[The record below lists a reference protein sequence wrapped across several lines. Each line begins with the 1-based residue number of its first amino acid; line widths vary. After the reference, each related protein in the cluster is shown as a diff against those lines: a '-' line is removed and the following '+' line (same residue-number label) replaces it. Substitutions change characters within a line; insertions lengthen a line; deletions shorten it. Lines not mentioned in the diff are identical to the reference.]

1 MIRRSRARLA
11 ITILFAVIPVTAL
24 AVQKPRPEDQV
35 APDFDVRAVSAPAA
49 PEPQARAAAERLRT
63 TLPARSTI
71 RFDPFTGLVRRLAL
85 PPGAMRRREANAR
98 QIARGFLRE
107 RADLFG
113 LAERDARRLDLV
125 RAYRSSGDTATHVVF
140 RQRVAGID
148 VFGGSAS
155 VHVAG
160 DAVVWVTSSLITPP
174 DAIADPVVT
183 AAEAVRLAAASIRPD
198 LTIVPRRVAGPAGRD
213 RSGAFARGP
222 FARRIR
228 TRLVLFPMQPQP
240 RLAWRVEI
248 DPPDTMQ
255 SYEVLVDAVAGDLL
269 YRRNLVLYAAPHGG
283 SYTSSTGRVV
293 QSDATREADARRLD
307 RYPAGAGPSGP
318 ADPPDG
324 CPPMTNYFNRDL
336 VSPFRDRSS
345 LLSNTGHLEGNNV
358 HVYRGV
364 YGTEGATGTAMNGGD
379 DLNTGG
385 GDGWSFDFAFNTA
398 DSSETALFYAV
409 NFAHDLF
416 YALGFDE
423 AAGNFQV
430 NNFGRGGLG
439 GDSLRA
445 IARANGRNNANFS
458 TPPDGFSPTMNMFLW
473 DGASCWGEDV
483 NGDGAPDL
491 DGAYDTDIVIH
502 EYHHGVTFRLNQN
515 FTGTE
520 AGAIGE
526 GGGDFFAYS
535 INGDTR
541 LAEYAAPPNGIRSI
555 NTKTYG
561 SWFCLFGLFCQ
572 PHDNGQIWANT
583 LWALRERFRADE
595 VEGSD
600 EAAVREVHRLYIDGL
615 KLSPPTPTMLDLRD
629 AILQA
634 DLLRNPS
641 EDPGGSCNHCR
652 LWSEF
657 AKLGMG
663 VNARDTLDNGLNR
676 VTEDFT
682 VPAECPAPVLPVVT
696 IAATVPEAFEA
707 HTIPGTITVTR
718 TDSTDGPLSVRL
730 ATGGTASKSDYQ
742 GFDTQVTIPEGAT
755 SAAITVTPV
764 NDTLIEVDETLVV
777 TLLSGPG
784 YTVGTPASATV
795 TIVSDDVNSDLTV
808 TALTVPARGG
818 AGAAITIG
826 DTTRNQGSGSSSQT
840 TTGFYLST
848 NPFFDAADVLLG
860 SRVVPPLP
868 VNGSSTGTTL
878 VTIPVGT
885 PAGTMYVIAA
895 ADADSQEGETQEG
908 NNFRFAQILIG
919 PDLAVSALTAPPRA
933 GEGTIISVSDTVTNS
948 GAGSAAPS
956 AVRFYLSTD
965 PLFGSSDVQLA
976 GSRPVAEL
984 APNATSSGA
993 ANVTIPPNTATGRY
1007 YLIAVADGDGA
1018 VPETSETNNIRAA
1031 QLLIGPDLAVTAL
1044 TAPASAAAGGTVAV
1058 SDTVR
1063 NDGAGVAGPS
1073 VVRFYLSANTTL
1085 DAADVGL
1092 SPARPVTSLGGGAT
1106 SSGSTT
1112 VGIPAGT
1119 PAGTYYLFAKA
1130 DGDGAV
1136 VETVE
1141 TNNTRFAI
1149 VRVGPD
1155 LTVSALT
1162 APTSADRGASIAV
1175 SATVANAGLDPA
1187 PGSTLQIY
1195 LSVDFNVGTGDVL
1208 LTEQPVGPLGP
1219 GGTLTVGAT
1228 ITIPAT
1234 TSAGSYVLIAVADG
1248 PNTVAETLETNN
1260 TRVRAITVR

>member
-11 ITILFAVIPVTAL
+11 ITILFAVVPMTAL

-49 PEPQARAAAERLRT
+49 PQPQARAAAERLRA
-63 TLPARSTI
+63 TLPVRSTI

-113 LAERDARRLDLV
+113 LAERDVRTLDLV
-125 RAYRSSGDTATHVVF
+125 RSYRSSGDTATHVLF
-140 RQRVAGID
+140 RQRVSGID
-148 VFGGSAS
+148 VFGASAG

-183 AAEAVRLAAASIRPD
+183 AADAVRLAAASVRPD
-198 LTIVPRRVAGPAGRD
+198 LTIAPRRVAGPSGRN
-213 RSGAFARGP
+213 RATAFARGP

-248 DPPDTMQ
+248 DPPDAMQ
-255 SYEVLVDAVAGDLL
+255 SYEVLVDAVGGDLL
-269 YRRNLVLYAAPHGG
+269 YRRNQVLYADPNGG
-283 SYTSSTGRVV
+283 SYATSTGRVV
-293 QSDATREADARRLD
+293 QSDATRAADARRLD

-318 ADPPDG
+318 TDPPDG

-336 VSPFRDRSS
+336 VSPFRDKSKV
-345 LLSNTGHLEGNNV
+345 LFNTGYLDGNNV
-358 HVYRGV
+358 HVYRGA
-364 YGTEGATGTAMNGGD
+364 YGTEGATGTPASGGD
-379 DLNTGG
+379 DLHTGG
-385 GDGWSFDFAFNTA
+385 GEGWSFDFAFNTA

-409 NFAHDLF
+409 NFAHDFF

-439 GDSLRA
+439 NDSLRA

-473 DGASCWGEDV
+473 DGASCWAEDV
-483 NGDGAPDL
+483 NGDGSPDL

-520 AGAIGE
+520 AAAIGE

-541 LAEYAAPPNGIRSI
+541 LAEYAAPPNGIRRI
-555 NTKTYG
+555 NTRTYG

-583 LWALRERFRADE
+583 LWAVRERFRADE

-615 KLSPPTPTMLDLRD
+615 KLSPPSPTMLDLRD
-629 AILQA
+629 AMLQA

-641 EDPGGSCNHCR
+641 GDPGGSCNHCR

-657 AKLGMG
+657 ARFGMG

-682 VPAECPAPVLPVVT
+682 VPAECPAPVVPVVT
-696 IAATVPEAFEA
+696 VAATVAEAFEA
-707 HTIPGTITVTR
+707 RSVPGVITVSR
-718 TDSTDGPLSVRL
+718 TDGTDAPLGVRF
-730 ATGGTASKSDYQ
+730 ATGGTAAKADYQ
-742 GFDTQVTIPEGAT
+742 AVGTEVTIPAGAA
-755 SAAITVTPV
+755 SVDITVTPI
-764 NDTLIEVDETLVV
+764 NDTLIEVDETVVV
-777 TLLSGPG
+777 TLISGPG
-784 YTVGTPASATV
+784 YAIGTPSSASV
-795 TIVSDDVNSDLTV
+795 TIVSDDVTSDLTV

-826 DTTRNQGSGSSSQT
+826 DTTRNQGTGSSSQT
-840 TTGFYLST
+840 TTGFYLSA
-848 NPFFDAADVLLG
+848 NPFLDAADVRLG
-860 SRVVPPLP
+860 GRLVPPLP
-868 VNGSSTGTTL
+868 MNGSSSGTTL

-895 ADADSQEGETQEG
+895 ADSDETEGETQEG

-919 PDLAVSALTAPPRA
+919 PDLVVSAFTAPASA
-933 GEGTIISVSDTVTNS
+933 GEGTIVGVSDTVTNS

-956 AVRFYLSTD
+956 AVRYYLSTD
-965 PLFGSSDVQLA
+965 PLFGSSDVLLT
-976 GSRPVAEL
+976 GSRSVAEL
-984 APNATSSGA
+984 PPNATSSGA
-993 ANVTIPPNTATGRY
+993 ATVSIPPNTATGRY
-1007 YLIAVADGDGA
+1007 YLIAVADGDGV
-1018 VPETSETNNIRAA
+1018 VPETTETNNTRAVP
-1031 QLLIGPDLAVTAL
+1031 LLVGPDLVMTAL
-1044 TAPASAAAGGTVAV
+1044 TAPASAAAGGTIPV

-1085 DAADVGL
+1085 DAADAPL
-1092 SPARPVTSLGGGAT
+1092 SPVRAVTSLGGGAT

-1119 PAGTYYLFAKA
+1119 PAGTYYLFARA
-1130 DGDGAV
+1130 DGDEAV
-1136 VETVE
+1136 AETLE

-1155 LTVSALT
+1155 LTVPTLT
-1162 APTSADRGASIAV
+1162 APTAADRGATIAV

-1187 PGSTLQIY
+1187 PQSTLQIY
-1195 LSVDFNVGTGDVL
+1195 LSVDFNVGVGDVL
-1208 LTEQPVGPLGP
+1208 LTELPVGALGP
-1219 GGTLTVGAT
+1219 GGTLTVGAN
-1228 ITIPAT
+1228 ITIPGAV
-1234 TSAGSYVLIAVADG
+1234 SPGSYVLIAVADG